1 MKKILLGATLV
12 VAGVASAKSTIV
24 EDAKLSATM
33 TSECNTQTSQD
44 SDGDTISVTCCR
56 TTHKEAFNCAQEKLK
71 KAVIGDCN
79 ENTTTA

>member
-1 MKKILLGATLV
+1 MA
-12 VAGVASAKSTIV
+12 
-24 EDAKLSATM
+24 
-33 TSECNTQTSQD
+33 SECNTQTLQD

-56 TTHKEAFNCAQEKLK
+56 TTHKEAFNCAQEKLR